1 MGNKQTFLI
10 FLILVGIL
18 LSGCSSNNYSTEK
31 IDNTNTSEVSKE
43 DKSTYE
49 DNIKNLLK
57 ISPDELEKELE
68 RSKDATF
75 YVYFGRATCP
85 YCREFVKDLK
95 YYTLNK
101 ENMVY
106 YIDTENT
113 DIDSSIQRIRK
124 EYQVEFVPTFIKFDK
139 KVSSVFNSD
148 EENLAEFMKQ

>member
-75 YVYFGRATCP
+75 MF
-85 YCREFVKDLK
+85 
-95 YYTLNK
+95 TLD
-101 ENMVY
+101 VLLVL
-106 YIDTENT
+106 T
-113 DIDSSIQRIRK
+113 
-124 EYQVEFVPTFIKFDK
+124 V
-139 KVSSVFNSD
+139 
-148 EENLAEFMKQ
+148 ENL